1 MIGKTI
7 NYIENKAKVSRHV
20 DAEEY
25 QHGKRIYIMHDPSD
39 PQKEERTALADDFD
53 ARFKTTGK
61 VNKRRG
67 FNAKYRER
75 RPDR

>member
-1 MIGKTI
+1 MIGQTVS
-7 NYIENKAKVSRHV
+7 YIENKIKVSRHV
-20 DAEEY
+20 DGEEI
-25 QHGKRIYIMHDPSD
+25 QHGKRIYVMHDPND
-39 PQKEERTALADDFD
+39 PGKERRTALADDFD

-67 FNAKYRER
+67 FHAKYRER